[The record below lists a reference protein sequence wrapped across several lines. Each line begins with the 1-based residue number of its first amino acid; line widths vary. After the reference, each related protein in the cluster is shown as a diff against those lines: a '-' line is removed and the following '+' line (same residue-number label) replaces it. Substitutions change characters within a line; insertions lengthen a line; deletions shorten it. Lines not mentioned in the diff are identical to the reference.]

1 MLIVASRLQNAQLS
15 APKLFSMNK
24 RDDPQQDA
32 QQQQGES
39 STIVDQGGERVIER
53 IYNNYGRQVSD
64 FDTIAH
70 NLKNKSIRHRQTFL
84 AKIRRH
90 FIYIA
95 FVVYLLIGTL
105 FYMYDP
111 GNEVHGIL
119 AYYQA
124 ITIGFSVGVGTKDPT
139 FV

>member
-1 MLIVASRLQNAQLS
+1 
-15 APKLFSMNK
+15 MNK

-39 STIVDQGGERVIER
+39 STVVDQGGERVTER

-70 NLKNKSIRHRQTFL
+70 SLKNKSIRHRQTLL
-84 AKIRRH
+84 AKIQRN

-124 ITIGFSVGVGTKDPT
+124 ITIGFSVGLGTKDPT